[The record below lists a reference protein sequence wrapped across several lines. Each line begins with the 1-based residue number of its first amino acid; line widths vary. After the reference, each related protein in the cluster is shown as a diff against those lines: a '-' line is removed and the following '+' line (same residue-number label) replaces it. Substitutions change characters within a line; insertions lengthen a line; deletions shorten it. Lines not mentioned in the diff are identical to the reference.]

1 MISLLR
7 GEIVERS
14 IDSVVVDVGGVGYRV
29 TVSLHTLASLPQ
41 SGGQARLLT
50 YLQVREDALTLF
62 GFATERERTAFELC
76 ISVQQVGPKLAMSIL
91 STLTPEEL
99 ADAVRREDV
108 ARLRKISGVG
118 QKTAERLVLELRD
131 KVDKAGLGSAPRAVA
146 VAADAA
152 LGGKGA
158 NEAIVAQVM
167 SALTNLGYRPAES
180 KDAAER
186 AAGSSAATQA
196 SVAELVKR
204 ALRLLAE

>member
-1 MISLLR
+1 VISLLR
-7 GEIVERS
+7 GELVERA
-14 IDSVVVDVGGVGYRV
+14 IDSVVIDVGGVGYRV
-29 TVSLHTLASLPQ
+29 TVSLHTLAALPQ
-41 SGGQARLLT
+41 AGGQARLLT

-131 KVDKAGLGSAPRAVA
+131 KVDKAGLGTAPRAAAPVPDATARGADEA
-146 VAADAA
+146 V
-152 LGGKGA
+152 
-158 NEAIVAQVM
+158 VAQVV

-186 AAGSSAATQA
+186 AAAATGAAQA